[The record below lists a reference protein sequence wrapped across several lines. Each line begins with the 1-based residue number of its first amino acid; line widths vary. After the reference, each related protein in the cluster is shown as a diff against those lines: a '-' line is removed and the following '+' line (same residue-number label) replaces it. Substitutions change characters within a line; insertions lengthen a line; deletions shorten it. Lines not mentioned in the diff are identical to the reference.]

1 VNGRRHVLFSTVPL
15 ITRHRQRRLH
25 YDLQMPRMSVNTRIR
40 AMQQQQQQ
48 LCAHLP
54 RYSARRSHSSRVAS
68 RLISR
73 HREAIVCRTGLP
85 GQGRACTDRPGP
97 ARAGIIKPGCA
108 VCAVVTELMCTAR
121 PASSIGHNLT
131 SNFAD

>member
-1 VNGRRHVLFSTVPL
+1 
-15 ITRHRQRRLH
+15 
-25 YDLQMPRMSVNTRIR
+25 MSVNTRIR
-40 AMQQQQQQ
+40 AMQQQQQQQ

-73 HREAIVCRTGLP
+73 HREAIVCRAGLP
-85 GQGRACTDRPGP
+85 GHDRACTDGPGP
-97 ARAGIIKPGCA
+97 ARARAGIIKPGCA